1 MALAVDGAVREN
13 KQDDWRG
20 NAVKVRKVMLAI
32 KRVLEDQKSQADV
45 KAVLELVKNQNEY

>member
-1 MALAVDGAVREN
+1 LALAVDGAVREN

-45 KAVLELVKNQNEY
+45 KAVLELVKNHNEY